1 MLYDKKSL
9 ILTKSIR
16 YEVYIMASTTVQT
29 SKHTNSARTT
39 VVTELSPMQKPL
51 VIVGILIS
59 VVLLTAIVN
68 TTNWTQ
74 GVLFIIGLA
83 LGATLLYARFGFTSA
98 FRRLMSVGNVQG
110 LQAHMLMLAVAS
122 TLFAIILSTGFS
134 FTGTTPAGYVS
145 PVGVSVVVGAFLFG
159 IGMQLGNGCAS
170 GTLYNLGGGSSSMII
185 TLVSFIGGSLLA
197 AYHFTF
203 WMEDMPSFQP
213 ISLAES
219 TRLGYFGAWVV
230 QMVAFAVIYWITVQL
245 AKKKNPPMMKQLPTT
260 TGWKKVIRGSWP
272 LFAAAIILALLN
284 ALTLTVR
291 GNPWGITSAFA
302 LWGGKALM
310 ATGIDVSTW
319 GYFQGANGQALT
331 QTVLADSTSVMN
343 FGIILGAFISAAA
356 QGTFKPGK
364 IKPGVA
370 GAAVVGGLLMG
381 YGSRLAFGCNI
392 GAYFG
397 GIASFSLHG
406 WVWMVMAMLG
416 TTLALFIRPLFG
428 LKNPKPNDSIC

>member
-1 MLYDKKSL
+1 MEQHAIPSSGNAPY
-9 ILTKSIR
+9 
-16 YEVYIMASTTVQT
+16 
-29 SKHTNSARTT
+29 ARTT
-39 VVTELSPMQKPL
+39 VVTELSPMQKPF
-51 VIVGILIS
+51 VTVGILI
-59 VVLLTAIVN
+59 AIILFITIIG

-74 GVLFIIGLA
+74 GVLYIIGLA
-83 LGATLLYARFGFTSA
+83 LGMTLLYARFGFTSA

-110 LQAHMLMLAVAS
+110 LRAHMLMLAIAT

-134 FTGTTPAGYVS
+134 FTGVTPAGYVS
-145 PVGVSVVVGAFLFG
+145 PVGVSLIVGSFIFG

-170 GTLYNLGGGSSSMII
+170 GTLYSVGGGSSSMIL
-185 TLVSFIGGSLLA
+185 TLLAFIGGSLLG

-203 WMEDMPSFQP
+203 WMENMPAFPP

-219 TRLGYFGAWVV
+219 TGLGYFGAWIV
-230 QMVAFAVIYWITVQL
+230 QMVLFALIYLLTIQI
-245 AKKKNPPMMKQLPTT
+245 AKKKNPPMMKPLPTT
-260 TGWKKVIRGSWP
+260 MGWKKVIRGSWP
-272 LFAAAIILALLN
+272 LLAAAIVLALLN

-310 ATGIDVSTW
+310 AAGVDVSTW
-319 GYFQGANGQALT
+319 GYFAGDTGAALT

-343 FGIILGAFISAAA
+343 FGIILGAFISASL

-370 GAAVVGGLLMG
+370 GAAIVGGLMMG
-381 YGSRLAFGCNI
+381 YGARLAFGCNI

-406 WVWMVMAMLG
+406 WVWMIMAMLG
-416 TTLALFIRPLFG
+416 TSLALFIRPLFG
-428 LKNPKPNDSIC
+428 LKNPKSTDSIC

>member
-1 MLYDKKSL
+1 MLAQHV
-9 ILTKSIR
+9 I
-16 YEVYIMASTTVQT
+16 T
-29 SKHTNSARTT
+29 SSDNVPYKRTT

-51 VIVGILIS
+51 VAAGIIAA
-59 VVLLTAIVN
+59 VVLFIAIVS

-74 GVLFIIGLA
+74 GVLYIIGLA
-83 LGATLLYARFGFTSA
+83 LGMTLLYARFGFTSA

-110 LQAHMLMLAVAS
+110 LQAHMLMLAVAT

-134 FTGTTPAGYVS
+134 FTGITPVGYVS
-145 PVGVSVVVGAFLFG
+145 PVGVSVIFGAFIFG

-170 GTLYNLGGGSSSMII
+170 GTLYSIGGGSSSMIL
-185 TLVSFIGGSLLA
+185 TLIAFIAGSLLG

-203 WMEDMPSFQP
+203 WMEDTPSLPP

-219 TRLGYFGAWVV
+219 TGLGYFGAWAL
-230 QMVAFAVIYWITVQL
+230 QLALFALIYWITIQI
-245 AKKKNPPMMKQLPTT
+245 AKKKNPPMMKPLPTT
-260 TGWKKVIRGSWP
+260 VGWRKVIRGSWP
-272 LFAAAIILALLN
+272 LFAAAIVLALLN

-302 LWGGKALM
+302 LWGGKALT
-310 ATGIDVSTW
+310 AVGIDVSTW
-319 GYFQGANGQALT
+319 GYFSGPAGEALT
-331 QTVLADSTSVMN
+331 QSVLADSTSVMN
-343 FGIILGAFISAAA
+343 FGIILGAFISAAF

-370 GAAVVGGLLMG
+370 GAAIVGGLMMG
-381 YGSRLAFGCNI
+381 YGARLAFGCNI

-406 WVWMVMAMLG
+406 WVWMIMAMLG
-416 TTLALFIRPLFG
+416 TFLALWIRPLFG
-428 LKNPKPNDSIC
+428 LKNPKSTDSVC